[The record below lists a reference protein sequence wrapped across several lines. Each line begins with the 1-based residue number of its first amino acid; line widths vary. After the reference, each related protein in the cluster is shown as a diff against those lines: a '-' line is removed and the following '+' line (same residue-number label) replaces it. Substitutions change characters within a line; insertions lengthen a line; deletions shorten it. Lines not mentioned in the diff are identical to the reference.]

1 MSVKVWA
8 ALCPDFI
15 TGAKSGKEALADFAK
30 NIINT
35 AVSILTEWLGVFA
48 IYSAF
53 PTWASGMTPADM
65 ANKTVFGITKKAAG
79 GYITGPGTGTSDS
92 IPAMLSKRRV
102 RYPLGCSRPH
112 RRRDVKRY

>member
-1 MSVKVWA
+1 MNDVGKSMGSAMS
-8 ALCPDFI
+8 DFI

-65 ANKTVFGITKKAAG
+65 ANKTVFGITKRRQAD
-79 GYITGPGTGTSDS
+79 TL
-92 IPAMLSKRRV
+92 PARVLVPVTLFQLCCLKESTLSAR
-102 RYPLGCSRPH
+102 LQ
-112 RRRDVKRY
+112 

>member
-1 MSVKVWA
+1 MRLGIISK
-8 ALCPDFI
+8 LPIRQITSDFI

-79 GYITGPGTGTSDS
+79 GYITGPGTF
-92 IPAMLSKRRV
+92 
-102 RYPLGCSRPH
+102 
-112 RRRDVKRY
+112 